1 MQSELDWINTDV
13 SEKEAYAYYM
23 RVDPGMRDF
32 LGPIETIDDLLTER
46 SMKVRKAKVAVLRSG
61 ALSEVTVYLEPW
73 PHIRL
78 DNPKELQGW
87 YSSRGDG
94 LLQGQRDRPCETD
107 AILTQPYGGWCNVGC
122 LFCYINSGTRGYR
135 GSGLISVPPNYGD
148 FVKKRLAQMQVA
160 AAGYFSSFTEPFI
173 DLEPL
178 YHNTQRGAEAFVEAG
193 LPIFFLS
200 RRIYP
205 EWAIDLLRKNPFSYA
220 QKSLNTPHEADWA
233 KLSPNSATLAEH
245 LEDLR
250 RIHAAGIYISIQVNP
265 IIPGVMSHDDVEQLF
280 GMLASAGVDHV
291 IVKFVEANSPW
302 APTMIQRVAKKFP
315 DRVARFEEL
324 FQERSCGSQ
333 RTILEDYRREGHGLY
348 QKWATAL
355 GMTYSLCY
363 EYTNTTRN
371 NPKAAKKVWK
381 SMGPEFLTSDQ
392 CHGHRVPMHVKQDGR
407 FVPLEVCPPSGCL
420 RCEDHG
426 CGSELLS
433 SAKALRMP
441 DLKKPYDGKLPLGV
455 IQ

>member
-32 LGPIETIDDLLTER
+32 LGPIETIDDPLTER
-46 SMKVRKAKVAVLRSG
+46 SMKVRKAKVAMLRGKST
-61 ALSEVTVYLEPW
+61 LSDVTVYLDPW

-78 DNPKELQGW
+78 ESAKDLQGW
-87 YSSRGDG
+87 YSSKGDG

-135 GSGLISVPPNYGD
+135 GSGLISVPLNYGA
-148 FVKKRLAQMQVA
+148 FVKKRLAQMSVA

-250 RIHAAGIYISIQVNP
+250 RIHEAGIYISIQVNP
-265 IIPGVMSHDDVEQLF
+265 IIPGVVSHDDVEQLF

-291 IVKFVEANSPW
+291 IVKFVEANYPW
-302 APTMIQRVAKKFP
+302 APTMVQRVRKKFP
-315 DRVARFEEL
+315 ERADLFAEL
-324 FQERSCGSQ
+324 FVENSCGGQ
-333 RTILEDYRREGHGLY
+333 KTIIEEYRRAGHERY
-348 QKWATAL
+348 QKLATSL
-355 GMTYSLCY
+355 GMTYALCY
-363 EYTNTTRN
+363 EYT
-371 NPKAAKKVWK
+371 KKTGRWT
-381 SMGPEFLTSDQ
+381 SMGPDYLTADQ
-392 CHGHRVPMHVKQDGR
+392 CHGHRVPMHVKADGR

-426 CGSELLS
+426 CGSELLA

-441 DLKKPYDGKLPLGV
+441 DLKKPYDGKLPLRV